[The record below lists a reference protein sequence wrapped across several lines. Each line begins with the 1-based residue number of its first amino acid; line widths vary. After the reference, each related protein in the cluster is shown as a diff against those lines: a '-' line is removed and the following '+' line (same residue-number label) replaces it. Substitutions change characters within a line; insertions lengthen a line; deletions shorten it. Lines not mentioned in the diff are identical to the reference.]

1 MRFALSLLVLCFF
14 PRTLLLPL
22 TPSLS
27 LLLILNQ
34 FLLQVRRLFKIA
46 FQVCVY
52 VCVCVGAAG
61 VAADVYAK
69 LLHKFLQI

>member
-46 FQVCVY
+46 FQVCV
-52 VCVCVGAAG
+52 CVCVGAAG